1 MEEIKEASLPQ
12 DNEQQNN
19 QAPII
24 ELDKV
29 AMEYYMQSE
38 KIDNMKEF
46 FIRLIKG
53 KIKRTKKR
61 ILEEITFS
69 VNKGESVGIIG
80 HNGAGKSTILKII
93 TGIIKPTTGSVTV
106 NGSVAPLLN
115 LGAGFDYEATA
126 RENIY
131 LNGAIIGYTQKEIK
145 NKFSSIVEFAEL
157 ENYVDVPLKNFSSG
171 MVARLG
177 FAIAIDVEP
186 DILLVDEI
194 LSVGD
199 ENFRQKC
206 SQKIEELQKK
216 GVTFI
221 IVSHN
226 MAQIKKLCQ
235 RAVWIENGRIVDVG
249 DSKEICD
256 KYQEYSKTKH

>member
-1 MEEIKEASLPQ
+1 MEEIKEASLPIE
-12 DNEQQNN
+12 DNIPSEE
-19 QAPII
+19 PII
-24 ELDKV
+24 ELNKV
-29 AMEYYMQSE
+29 AMEYYMQTE

-46 FIRLIKG
+46 FIRLVKG
-53 KIKRTKKR
+53 KIKKMKKR

-69 VNKGESVGIIG
+69 VRKGESIGIIG
-80 HNGAGKSTILKII
+80 HNGAGKSTILKLI
-93 TGIIKPTTGSVTV
+93 TGIIKPTAGTV
-106 NGSVAPLLN
+106 KVHGSVAPLLN

-126 RENIY
+126 RENIF

-145 NKFSSIVEFAEL
+145 SKFASIVEFAEL

-206 SQKIEELQKK
+206 SQKIEELQKR

-226 MAQIKKLCQ
+226 MSQVKKLCQ
-235 RAVWIENGRIVDVG
+235 RAIWIENGKIVEAG

-256 KYQEYSKTKH
+256 KYQEYSKNKQ

>member
-1 MEEIKEASLPQ
+1 MEEIKEASLPIE
-12 DNEQQNN
+12 DNTPKQE
-19 QAPII
+19 PII

-29 AMEYYMQSE
+29 AMEYYMQTE
-38 KIDNMKEF
+38 KVDNMKEF
-46 FIRLIKG
+46 FIRLVKG
-53 KIKRTKKR
+53 KIKKTKKR

-80 HNGAGKSTILKII
+80 HNGAGKSPILKII
-93 TGIIKPTTGSVTV
+93 TGIIKPTTGSVKV
-106 NGSVAPLLN
+106 HGSVAPLLN

-126 RENIY
+126 RENIF
-131 LNGAIIGYTQKEIK
+131 LNGAIIGYTPKEIK

-206 SQKIEELQKK
+206 SQKIEELQKH

-226 MAQIKKLCQ
+226 MSQVKKLCQ
-235 RAVWIENGRIVDVG
+235 RAVWIENGRIVEFG

-256 KYQEYSKTKH
+256 KYQEYSKNKQ

>member
-1 MEEIKEASLPQ
+1 MEEIKESSLPLE
-12 DNEQQNN
+12 DNTPK

-24 ELDKV
+24 ELNKV
-29 AMEYYMQSE
+29 AMEYYMQTE

-53 KIKRTKKR
+53 KIKKTKKR

-69 VNKGESVGIIG
+69 VNKGESIGIIG

-93 TGIIKPTTGSVTV
+93 TGIIKPTAGNVSVHGT
-106 NGSVAPLLN
+106 VAPLLN

-126 RENIY
+126 RENIF
-131 LNGAIIGYTQKEIK
+131 LNGAIVGYTPKEIK
-145 NKFSSIVEFAEL
+145 SKFSSIVEFAEL

-206 SQKIEELQKK
+206 SQKIEELQQH

-226 MAQIKKLCQ
+226 MSQVKKLCQ
-235 RAVWIENGRIVDVG
+235 RAVWIENGKIVMIG
-249 DSKEICD
+249 DSKEVCD
-256 KYQEYSKTKH
+256 KYQEYSKNKQ

>member
-12 DNEQQNN
+12 DNEQQNS
-19 QAPII
+19 QAPVI

-46 FIRLIKG
+46 FIRLVKG
-53 KIKRTKKR
+53 KIKRSKKR

-199 ENFRQKC
+199 ENFRHKC

-235 RAVWIENGRIVDVG
+235 RAVWIENGRIVDAG

-256 KYQEYSKTKH
+256 KYQEFSKTKH